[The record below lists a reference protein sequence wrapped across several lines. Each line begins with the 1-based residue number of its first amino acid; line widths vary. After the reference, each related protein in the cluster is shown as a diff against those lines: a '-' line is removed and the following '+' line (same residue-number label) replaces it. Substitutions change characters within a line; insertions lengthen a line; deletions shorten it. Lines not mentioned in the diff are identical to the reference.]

1 MDIDSLRAFLGWCS
15 VINSGLLLWWWGWF
29 VFVRGFIY
37 RMHTRW
43 FRLSEERFDEIHYG
57 KMAGFKL
64 GIILLNVVPWIALTI
79 MER

>member
-1 MDIDSLRAFLGWCS
+1 
-15 VINSGLLLWWWGWF
+15 
-29 VFVRGFIY
+29 
-37 RMHTRW
+37 MHTRW

-57 KMAGFKL
+57 AMAGFKL